1 MTFAVI
7 GEVIGGRYE
16 LEELVG
22 RGGMSNVYRAHDRLL
37 ERTVA
42 LKLLHDRYSDD
53 DEYVERFRREA
64 RAAARL
70 SHPNIVT
77 VIDRGE
83 QEGRQYI
90 VFEHVAGENLKEVVR
105 DRGALPIK
113 QAIELV
119 LQVARAL
126 SFAHEH
132 GLVHRDVKPQNVLL
146 NGDGRAKVTDF
157 GIARTLDVDGV
168 TITGTVLGTSHYISP
183 EQARGEQVDA
193 QSDVYS
199 LGAVLY
205 ELLTG
210 EVPFPGDNFVAVAM
224 RHIREEPPSV
234 LEQRP
239 EVSVRLA
246 AAAERA
252 LEKDPEKRF
261 GSMHA
266 FVEELQACLAAL
278 GEEGENEPTM
288 IVRPPP
294 APGPRPRTAPGDEA
308 DTTASRR
315 VQERGEAR
323 RWWPVVAVFVG
334 LAIAIAVIG
343 WLVLRDATGVFEKA
357 QAGLR
362 PVPLHA
368 VASYDPLGEGS
379 ERSDIVGFATDGDLT
394 TAWSTETYYSRQL
407 YTGSGSLKP
416 GVGLVLDAGRSRK
429 LSELTI
435 RTAGGGYRAVI
446 RAGDAPAGPLSSLPV
461 VSKSEVVGKKTKFEL
476 EQPRPARYYVVWI
489 TKLAG
494 KKAFANEVTARG
506 PRA

>member
-83 QEGRQYI
+83 QDGRQYI

-210 EVPFPGDNFVAVAM
+210 EVPFPGDNFVA
-224 RHIREEPPSV
+224 E
-234 LEQRP
+234 LE
-239 EVSVRLA
+239 
-246 AAAERA
+246 
-252 LEKDPEKRF
+252 
-261 GSMHA
+261 
-266 FVEELQACLAAL
+266 ACLALL
-278 GEEGENEPTM
+278 GEEGENQPTM

-294 APGPRPRTAPGDEA
+294 APGPRPRRGAGDDG

-315 VQERGEAR
+315 LQQVRPR
-323 RWWPVVAVFVG
+323 RWWPVVVVFLG
-334 LAIAIAVIG
+334 LAGAIAIAG
-343 WLVLRDATGVFEKA
+343 WLALRDSTGVFEKA
-357 QAGLR
+357 HPRSR
-362 PVPLHA
+362 PVALNA
-368 VASYDPLGEGS
+368 AASYDPFGDGS
-379 ERSDIVGFATDGDLT
+379 ERSDIIGYATYRDLR

-407 YTGSGSLKP
+407 YTKNGERKP
-416 GVGLVLDAGRSRK
+416 GVGIVVDAGRPRK
-429 LSELTI
+429 L
-435 RTAGGGYRAVI
+435 
-446 RAGDAPAGPLSSLPV
+446 
-461 VSKSEVVGKKTKFEL
+461 
-476 EQPRPARYYVVWI
+476 
-489 TKLAG
+489 
-494 KKAFANEVTARG
+494 
-506 PRA
+506 